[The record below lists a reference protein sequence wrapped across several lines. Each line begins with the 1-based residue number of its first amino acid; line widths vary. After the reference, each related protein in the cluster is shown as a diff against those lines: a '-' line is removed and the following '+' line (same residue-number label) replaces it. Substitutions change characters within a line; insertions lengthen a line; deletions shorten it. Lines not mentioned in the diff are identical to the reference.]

1 MYFIKNANE
10 GGECLCSGAYDPA
23 LPSDRYKLSLSPVVV
38 PPTDQQQQQYSVSM
52 TPASARRSASYM
64 KTPAAAYHTA
74 HKYQHESSQMM
85 MPAASSRRAAACSV
99 PSAPASYQRAAA
111 GCAIATP
118 ASYQR
123 AAAAGCAIAT
133 PASYR
138 RAAAGCQVMPA
149 AAYRPRQP
157 ARRVAMLREPVATM
171 TKRPAM
177 YEDTESSRPF
187 DYMVDYGNTYG
198 GYSGEPQTIDPPTLP
213 STTDDLFFNP
223 GTIDQTSAQYKE
235 ALRLYYDK
243 LGYPNFTPKNGYDY
257 GIEFFDKGGLQS
269 VPLRTPASYGTI
281 SKF

>member
-52 TPASARRSASYM
+52 TPARSASYM
-64 KTPAAAYHTA
+64 KTPAAYMHTA

-85 MPAASSRRAAACSV
+85 PASRRAAACSV
-99 PSAPASYQRAAA
+99 PPAPASYQRAAA
-111 GCAIATP
+111 CSVPPAP

-123 AAAAGCAIAT
+123 AAAATGCN

-138 RAAAGCQVMPA
+138 RAAATGCQVMPAA

-171 TKRPAM
+171 TRAL

-187 DYMVDYGNTYG
+187 DYMVDYGNTFG
-198 GYSGEPQTIDPPTLP
+198 GYSAEPQTIDPPPTQT
-213 STTDDLFFNP
+213 STTDDIFFNP
-223 GTIDQTSAQYKE
+223 GTIDQTSEQYKE

-269 VPLRTPASYGTI
+269 VPLRTAASYGTI

>member
-38 PPTDQQQQQYSVSM
+38 PPTDQQQYNIRM
-52 TPASARRSASYM
+52 TAASSAHRSGYM

-85 MPAASSRRAAACSV
+85 PTSSSRRAAACSV
-99 PSAPASYQRAAA
+99 PPAPASYQRAACSVPPA
-111 GCAIATP
+111 P

-123 AAAAGCAIAT
+123 AAGCALA
-133 PASYR
+133 PASYQR
-138 RAAAGCQVMPA
+138 AGCQVMPA

-171 TKRPAM
+171 TKRRAL

-187 DYMVDYGNTYG
+187 DYMVDYGNTFG

-213 STTDDLFFNP
+213 STDDLFFNP
-223 GTIDQTSAQYKE
+223 GTIDQTSVQYKE

-257 GIEFFDKGGLQS
+257 GIELFDKGGLQS

>member
-38 PPTDQQQQQYSVSM
+38 PPTDQQQYSISM
-52 TPASARRSASYM
+52 TPASAHRSASYM

-85 MPAASSRRAAACSV
+85 PTSSRRAAACSV
-99 PSAPASYQRAAA
+99 PPAPASYQRAAA
-111 GCAIATP
+111 GCAMAPTMAP

-123 AAAAGCAIAT
+123 AAAGCAMA
-133 PASYR
+133 PASYQ
-138 RAAAGCQVMPA
+138 RAAAA

-157 ARRVAMLREPVATM
+157 ARRVAMLREPVAMM
-171 TKRPAM
+171 TKRRAL

-198 GYSGEPQTIDPPTLP
+198 GYSGEPQTIDPPTIP
-213 STTDDLFFNP
+213 STDDLFFNP
-223 GTIDQTSAQYKE
+223 GTIDQTSEQYKE

-257 GIEFFDKGGLQS
+257 GMEFFDKSGLQS

>member
-23 LPSDRYKLSLSPVVV
+23 LPSDRYKLSLSPAVV
-38 PPTDQQQQQYSVSM
+38 PPTDQQQYNISM
-52 TPASARRSASYM
+52 TPASAHRSASYM

-85 MPAASSRRAAACSV
+85 PTSSRRAAACSV
-99 PSAPASYQRAAA
+99 PPAPASYQRAAA
-111 GCAIATP
+111 GCAMAPTMTP

-123 AAAAGCAIAT
+123 AAA
-133 PASYR
+133 
-138 RAAAGCQVMPA
+138 A

-157 ARRVAMLREPVATM
+157 ARRVAMLREPVAMM
-171 TKRPAM
+171 TKRRAL

-187 DYMVDYGNTYG
+187 DYMVDYGNTFG
-198 GYSGEPQTIDPPTLP
+198 GYSGEPQTIDPPTIP
-213 STTDDLFFNP
+213 STDDIFFNP
-223 GTIDQTSAQYKE
+223 GTIDQTSEQYKE

-257 GIEFFDKGGLQS
+257 GIELFDKSGLQS

>member
-123 AAAAGCAIAT
+123 AA
-133 PASYR
+133 
-138 RAAAGCQVMPA
+138 
-149 AAYRPRQP
+149 
-157 ARRVAMLREPVATM
+157 EPVATM

>member
-52 TPASARRSASYM
+52 TPARSASYM
-64 KTPAAAYHTA
+64 KTPAAYMHTA

-85 MPAASSRRAAACSV
+85 PASRRAAACTVPPAPYQRAAACSV
-99 PSAPASYQRAAA
+99 PPAPASYQRAAA
-111 GCAIATP
+111 ATGCN
-118 ASYQR
+118 
-123 AAAAGCAIAT
+123 

-138 RAAAGCQVMPA
+138 RAAAATGCQVMPAA

-171 TKRPAM
+171 TRAL

-187 DYMVDYGNTYG
+187 DYMVDYGNTFG
-198 GYSGEPQTIDPPTLP
+198 GYSAEPQTIDPPPTQT
-213 STTDDLFFNP
+213 STTDDIFFNP
-223 GTIDQTSAQYKE
+223 GTIDQTSEQYKE

-269 VPLRTPASYGTI
+269 VPLRTAASYGTI

>member
-1 MYFIKNANE
+1 MLTATYGKSIVTIIKMYFIKNANE

-23 LPSDRYKLSLSPVVV
+23 LPSDRYKLSLSPVTAA
-38 PPTDQQQQQYSVSM
+38 TDQQQYNLSM
-52 TPASARRSASYM
+52 TPASARHRSASYM

-74 HKYQHESSQMM
+74 HKYQHESQMM
-85 MPAASSRRAAACSV
+85 MPAASRRAAACSV
-99 PSAPASYQRAAA
+99 PQAPASYQRAAA
-111 GCAIATP
+111 G
-118 ASYQR
+118 
-123 AAAAGCAIAT
+123 GCAISAADPMA

-171 TKRPAM
+171 TKRRAL

-187 DYMVDYGNTYG
+187 DYMVDYGNTFG
-198 GYSGEPQTIDPPTLP
+198 GYSGEPQTIDPPTIP
-213 STTDDLFFNP
+213 STDDLFFNP
-223 GTIDQTSAQYKE
+223 GTIDQTSEQYKE

-269 VPLRTPASYGTI
+269 MPLRTPASYGTI

>member
-1 MYFIKNANE
+1 
-10 GGECLCSGAYDPA
+10 
-23 LPSDRYKLSLSPVVV
+23 
-38 PPTDQQQQQYSVSM
+38 
-52 TPASARRSASYM
+52 
-64 KTPAAAYHTA
+64 
-74 HKYQHESSQMM
+74 
-85 MPAASSRRAAACSV
+85 
-99 PSAPASYQRAAA
+99 
-111 GCAIATP
+111 
-118 ASYQR
+118 
-123 AAAAGCAIAT
+123 
-133 PASYR
+133 
-138 RAAAGCQVMPA
+138 MPA

-243 LGYPNFTPKNGYDY
+243 LGYPNFTPKNGYDF

>member
-38 PPTDQQQQQYSVSM
+38 PPTDQQQQYSVSM
-52 TPASARRSASYM
+52 TPASAHRSASYM

-85 MPAASSRRAAACSV
+85 PASRRAAACSV
-99 PSAPASYQRAAA
+99 PQAPASYQRAACSVPPAPASYQRAAA
-111 GCAIATP
+111 GIA
-118 ASYQR
+118 
-123 AAAAGCAIAT
+123 

-138 RAAAGCQVMPA
+138 RAAGCQVMPA

-157 ARRVAMLREPVATM
+157 ARRVAMLREPVSTM
-171 TKRPAM
+171 TKRRAL

-213 STTDDLFFNP
+213 STDDLFFNP
-223 GTIDQTSAQYKE
+223 GTIDQTSEQYKE

>member
-1 MYFIKNANE
+1 
-10 GGECLCSGAYDPA
+10 
-23 LPSDRYKLSLSPVVV
+23 
-38 PPTDQQQQQYSVSM
+38 
-52 TPASARRSASYM
+52 
-64 KTPAAAYHTA
+64 
-74 HKYQHESSQMM
+74 M
-85 MPAASSRRAAACSV
+85 MPVASSRRAAACSV
-99 PSAPASYQRAAA
+99 PPAPASYQRAAA
-111 GCAIATP
+111 AATGCAMAPTM

-123 AAAAGCAIAT
+123 AAGCAIA

-138 RAAAGCQVMPA
+138 RPAAGCQVMPA

-171 TKRPAM
+171 TKRRAL

-213 STTDDLFFNP
+213 STDDIFFNP
-223 GTIDQTSAQYKE
+223 GTIDQTSEQYKE

-269 VPLRTPASYGTI
+269 MPLRTPASYGTI